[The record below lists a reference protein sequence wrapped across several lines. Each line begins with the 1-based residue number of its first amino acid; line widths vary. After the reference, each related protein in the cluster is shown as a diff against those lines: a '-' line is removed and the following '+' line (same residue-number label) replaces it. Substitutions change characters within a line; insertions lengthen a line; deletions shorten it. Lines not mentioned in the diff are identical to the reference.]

1 MPSNQRIAVK
11 KYLFISLLFIAFACN
26 DGEGLLSS
34 RPSGVVS
41 QDAMVEVLIDIHLA
55 ESALRVGNVQHIS
68 NADSLYQKS
77 QFLEVFRKH
86 DISPDDFKK
95 SVQYYTEHVTLLDA
109 IYAEVIDRLTEME
122 AALQGEEKK
131 TGEKPAKA
139 IESQKPVKVEPGS
152 KIQKPE

>member
-1 MPSNQRIAVK
+1 MK
-11 KYLFISLLFIAFACN
+11 KYLFISLLFIAFSCS

-34 RPSGVVS
+34 RPSGVLS
-41 QDAMVEVLIDIHLA
+41 QDDMVEVLIDIHLA

-86 DISPDDFKK
+86 DISPDEFRK
-95 SVQYYTEHVTLLDA
+95 SIEYYTEHVTLLDA
-109 IYAEVIDRLTEME
+109 VYAEVIDRLTEME

-131 TGEKPAKA
+131 SDEKKGTTPGNKQA
-139 IESQKPVKVEPGS
+139 VKVKPGTNV
-152 KIQKPE
+152 QKPE